1 MDPGIPSFVSS
12 LLEIVNKIRTAKN
25 LETSQNTTDAA
36 AFLATDLLATTVP
49 RKSLSRVAT
58 APELSNSIGA
68 LLCFVVSSIVIRAGK
83 DGYNIPKNDVLAAAF
98 LSLYQMHDRDTI
110 VRLMAE
116 GVRHYWSLLDSA
128 RANSN
133 VQEQLKALDQ
143 AVVLYAMTGDES
155 LKDQVSYLYAVMV
168 QAQNPKT

>member
-1 MDPGIPSFVSS
+1 MAAGIPPFVSS
-12 LLEIVNKIRTAKN
+12 LLDVANKIRAAKN
-25 LETSQNTTDAA
+25 IEASQSTTDAA
-36 AFLATDLLATTVP
+36 ALLATDLLATTVP
-49 RKSLSRVAT
+49 PKSLSRVAT
-58 APELSNSIGA
+58 APELSNSVGA

-98 LSLYQMHDRDTI
+98 LSLYGMHDRDTI

-128 RANSN
+128 RSDSD
-133 VQEQLKALDQ
+133 VQEHLRALDE

-155 LKDQVSYLYAVMV
+155 LKDQVAYLYAVMV
-168 QAQNPKT
+168 QAHKPQA